1 MATSGGH
8 WKALYRAARA
18 GNLDELDAWLDH
30 DLDLD
35 YQHNEFGTTVL
46 IAAAE
51 MGHHAVCAC
60 LITNGASPDVV
71 SEWDGWTAQ
80 EAARA
85 HGHAALATWLEQLP
99 RSR

>member
-18 GNLDELDAWLDH
+18 GDLDELDAWLGH

-51 MGHHAVCAC
+51 MGHHAVCAR
-60 LITNGASPDVV
+60 LITGGASTSMSPA
-71 SEWDGWTAQ
+71 SSSAPGSSSSR
-80 EAARA
+80 RA
-85 HGHAALATWLEQLP
+85 T
-99 RSR
+99 S